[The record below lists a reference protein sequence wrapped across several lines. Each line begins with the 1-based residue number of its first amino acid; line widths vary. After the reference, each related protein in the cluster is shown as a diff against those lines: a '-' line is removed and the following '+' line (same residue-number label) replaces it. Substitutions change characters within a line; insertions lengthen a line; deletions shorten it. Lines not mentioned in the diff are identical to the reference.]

1 MLKQTY
7 SAYPYLLLY
16 TLTGF
21 FIIVITLTGFTTNNT
36 VVILNDSSAK
46 VYVFLYSCNS
56 I

>member
-7 SAYPYLLLY
+7 SANPYLLLF
-16 TLTGF
+16 TPHGLLFT
-21 FIIVITLTGFTTNNT
+21 VITLTGFTTNNT
-36 VVILNDSSAK
+36 VIILNDSSAK

>member
-36 VVILNDSSAK
+36 MLSLRISFAK